1 MVRRSAITRVI
12 SILLLAGCGAWCQE
26 ENPSAGLRQGLRF
39 DRSNVP
45 EARREELRAPSSLPD
60 APAVQAPTRAEK
72 LDGFLEKACCTL
84 IFGGVAVNASVITD
98 KEANLA
104 SGGNT
109 SPSAL
114 LGAPTLRNQSSTIL
128 DSYLHR
134 SLLKPDPRYHRSTSN
149 SILSRASYAFSRD
162 LITRNNSGKS
172 TLNSS
177 YLLGVLIS
185 AAVATAERPYWTRST
200 STTFNNFGSTIGTD
214 AGINFFHE
222 FQPGIRQMLNSHS
235 PKFVKRIKGI
245 VTQDP
250 TL

>member
-1 MVRRSAITRVI
+1 MVRRSAVTRLI
-12 SILLLAGCGAWCQE
+12 SILLLAGCGGWCQE
-26 ENPSAGLRQGLRF
+26 ENPSAGLPQGLRF
-39 DRSNVP
+39 DGSNVP
-45 EARREELRAPSSLPD
+45 EARREEQRTPRSLPD

-72 LDGFLEKACCTL
+72 LDGFVEKACCTL
-84 IFGGVAVNASVITD
+84 IFGGAAVNASVITD
-98 KEANLA
+98 KEAP
-104 SGGNT
+104 GMQT
-109 SPSAL
+109 SPTAL
-114 LGAPTLRNQSSTIL
+114 YGAPMLRNESSTFL
-128 DSYLHR
+128 DTYLHR

-162 LITRNNSGKS
+162 LITRNNSGKN

-222 FQPGIRQMLNSHS
+222 FQPGIRQILDSHS
-235 PKFVKRIKGI
+235 PKFVKRIEGIITKG
-245 VTQDP
+245 P